1 MTPANLSC
9 SFGDIT
15 IILAFVPLSNSF
27 KLSKASEEVE
37 DEVSIH
43 TLHFQINEL

>member
-27 KLSKASEEVE
+27 KLFKASEEVE
-37 DEVSIH
+37 DEGVNTYIAFS
-43 TLHFQINEL
+43 NK